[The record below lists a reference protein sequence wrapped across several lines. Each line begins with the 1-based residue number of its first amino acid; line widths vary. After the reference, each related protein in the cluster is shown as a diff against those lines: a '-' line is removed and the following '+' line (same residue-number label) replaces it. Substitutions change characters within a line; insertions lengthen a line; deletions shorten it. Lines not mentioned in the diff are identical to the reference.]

1 VSAAVTR
8 LDDYREPPKILG
20 ALQLVRRYSRARG
33 SARAVLIVL
42 ASYADRDG
50 TGARPGTDTIARD
63 AGVSVDTVKRARRKL
78 VELGEIEIVEHGTGA
93 RATRYRITI
102 STPGDKPVDNR
113 PNSNEQGVQSATPG
127 GLQIDTP
134 GGLQTAPRPAID
146 RPETGGE
153 DVGPRCSRHRGV
165 EDPPP
170 CRGCGRARER
180 ADLDQLEQRR
190 ATREQSRLAALE
202 AERLA
207 QERRDRERSDV
218 ATRAAAARAA
228 RAALSRNRT
237 RSGTLSEDDT
247 KGSHHARKD

>member
-78 VELGEIEIVEHGTGA
+78 VELGEIEILEHGTGA

-127 GLQIDTP
+127 GLQTDTP
-134 GGLQTAPRPAID
+134 GGLQTAPRPSID
-146 RPETGGE
+146 RPETGE
-153 DVGPRCSRHRGV
+153 VDVGPRCSRHRGV
-165 EDPPP
+165 EEPPP

-190 ATREQSRLAALE
+190 ATREQRRLAALE
-202 AERLA
+202 KLRAD
-207 QERRDRERSDV
+207 QERADAQRSDPE
-218 ATRAAAARAA
+218 TRAELARAV
-228 RAALSRNRT
+228 RNEVSRNRT
-237 RSGTLSEDDT
+237 RSGTLPTDDT
-247 KGSHHARKD
+247 KGRDHARTD